1 MATKTPN
8 FDGRAFPIVTVRL
21 GNHKGNATLN
31 APGGTYRARL
41 NYSYD
46 QPDGVNF
53 AAKAARAAWE
63 KYRAAS
69 MSDEYP
75 YDPGTA
81 DEIVL
86 VPGNAKDGYTFTV
99 VPARF
104 F

>member
-1 MATKTPN
+1 MATNTPDFN
-8 FDGRAFPIVTVRL
+8 GLAFPVVTVRL
-21 GNHKGNATLN
+21 GNHRGNATLN
-31 APGGTYRARL
+31 ASGGTYRARIP
-41 NYSYD
+41 YSYD
-46 QPDGVNF
+46 QRDGVDF
-53 AAKAARAAWE
+53 AVKAARAAWE

-86 VPGNAKDGYTFTV
+86 VPGNAKDGYTFTI
-99 VPARF
+99 VPASF